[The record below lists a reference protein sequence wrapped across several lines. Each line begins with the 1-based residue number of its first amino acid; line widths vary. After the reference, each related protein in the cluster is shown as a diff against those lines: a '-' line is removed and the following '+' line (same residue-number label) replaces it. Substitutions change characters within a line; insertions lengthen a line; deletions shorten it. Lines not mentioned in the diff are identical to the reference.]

1 MTRQA
6 PAHPQLALNVRL
18 RDSSAFTNFLPARN
32 AEAVERAIAFVA
44 GTPARQL
51 PAVLFLWGEPGVG
64 KTHLLEAAC
73 HAVQA
78 RGARGVYLPL
88 AEAAQLAPSLLEDL
102 EQTTLVCID
111 DLDAVA
117 GQPLWEAALFAL
129 YERAQTSGARFLIAA
144 AANPRHLG
152 LIMPELR
159 TRLGSGWV
167 YHLSTLTDEEKL
179 SALRLRARQRGLELP
194 DDVAA
199 YILARYAR
207 DTHALF
213 VLLER
218 LDHAAL
224 AAQRRLTIPFVRGF
238 E

>member
-1 MTRQA
+1 MY
-6 PAHPQLALNVRL
+6 PQLALNLRL
-18 RDSSAFTNFLPARN
+18 RDSSAFINFFPARN
-32 AEAVERAIAFVA
+32 AEAVERLTEFVA
-44 GTPARQL
+44 GAPAAQL
-51 PAVLFLWGEPGVG
+51 PAVLYLWGEPGAG
-64 KTHLLEAAC
+64 KTHLVEAAC
-73 HAVQA
+73 HATQA

-88 AEAAQLAPSLLEDL
+88 AEAEQFAPSLLDDL
-102 EQTTLVCID
+102 EQAALICID

-117 GQPLWEAALFAL
+117 GRPPWEIALFAL
-129 YERAQTSGARFLIAA
+129 YERAQASGTRFLIAA

-152 LIMPELR
+152 LAMPELR
-159 TRLGSGWV
+159 TRLGAGWV
-167 YHLSTLTDEEKL
+167 YRLHALSDEEKL

-199 YILARYAR
+199 YILARHAR

-213 VLLER
+213 GLLDR
-218 LDHAAL
+218 LDRAAL

>member
-1 MTRQA
+1 MTQNA
-6 PAHPQLALNVRL
+6 QTHPQLALNVRL

-32 AEAVERAIAFVA
+32 AEAVARLMAFAAPVP
-44 GTPARQL
+44 TPPL
-51 PAVLFLWGEPGVG
+51 PAVCYLWGEPGAG

-73 HAVQA
+73 HAA
-78 RGARGVYLPL
+78 SARGVYLPL
-88 AEAAQLAPSLLEDL
+88 TEAEQFAPSLLDDL
-102 EQTTLVCID
+102 EQAALICID

-117 GQPLWEAALFAL
+117 GARPWETALFAL
-129 YERAQTSGARFLIAA
+129 YERAQASGTRFLIAA

-152 LIMPELR
+152 LAMPELR
-159 TRLGSGWV
+159 TRLGAGWV
-167 YHLSTLTDEEKL
+167 YRLHALSDEEKL

-199 YILARYAR
+199 YILARHAR

-213 VLLER
+213 GLLDR
-218 LDHAAL
+218 LDRAAL